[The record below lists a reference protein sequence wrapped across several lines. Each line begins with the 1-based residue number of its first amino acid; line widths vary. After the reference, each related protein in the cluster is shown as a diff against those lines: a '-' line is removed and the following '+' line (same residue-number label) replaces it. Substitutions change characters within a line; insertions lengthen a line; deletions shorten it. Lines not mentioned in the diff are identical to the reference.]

1 MILKHIRFKLIL
13 RIVILSFTLFIV
25 IYLFTVTDLYA
36 TAIIVA
42 LVGLYQIYSLIR
54 FLDITN
60 QRVIQFL
67 EAIRYAD
74 FTQSFRGPDL
84 GKSYRELNAA
94 FAEVIK
100 EFQRIRG
107 DKEEHFRY
115 LQTVVQHVGTG
126 LLAFSQDGNIE
137 LINAAT
143 KRLFRISQI
152 KNINKLTAI
161 NPDLA
166 TTLNEIPPR
175 SRQMIKIQRGDE
187 LLQLVMYATEFRL
200 RGRLLKLVSIQN
212 IQSEL
217 EEQEMEAWQK
227 LIRVLT
233 HEIMNSITPISSLAK
248 TTDELVSDLITTENP
263 APAKNDLKDIHQAVN
278 TILKRS
284 EGLIKFVESYRQ
296 LTRIPKPNLALTAL
310 TDIFQRVFQ
319 LFDIELNDRKIEYRP
334 SVKPNDLAI
343 FADVELIEQVLIN
356 LIKNSI
362 DALAN
367 TDNAQISLTGYRNSD
382 GRVVVEVSDN
392 GHGIVAEAKE
402 KIFIPFY
409 TTKKTGSG
417 IGLSLSRQIMRQHGG
432 GLTVQSEPGVQTTFK
447 LIFP

>member
-1 MILKHIRFKLIL
+1 
-13 RIVILSFTLFIV
+13 
-25 IYLFTVTDLYA
+25 
-36 TAIIVA
+36 
-42 LVGLYQIYSLIR
+42 
-54 FLDITN
+54 
-60 QRVIQFL
+60 
-67 EAIRYAD
+67 
-74 FTQSFRGPDL
+74 
-84 GKSYRELNAA
+84 
-94 FAEVIK
+94 
-100 EFQRIRG
+100 
-107 DKEEHFRY
+107 
-115 LQTVVQHVGTG
+115 
-126 LLAFSQDGNIE
+126 
-137 LINAAT
+137 
-143 KRLFRISQI
+143 
-152 KNINKLTAI
+152 
-161 NPDLA
+161 
-166 TTLNEIPPR
+166 
-175 SRQMIKIQRGDE
+175 
-187 LLQLVMYATEFRL
+187 
-200 RGRLLKLVSIQN
+200 
-212 IQSEL
+212 
-217 EEQEMEAWQK
+217 
-227 LIRVLT
+227 
-233 HEIMNSITPISSLAK
+233 
-248 TTDELVSDLITTENP
+248 
-263 APAKNDLKDIHQAVN
+263 
-278 TILKRS
+278 
-284 EGLIKFVESYRQ
+284 
-296 LTRIPKPNLALTAL
+296 L